1 LTGLA
6 VRGATGRCCARADRA
21 LRGLK
26 IARQRCDLVA
36 LCLQGSPQ
44 LCRRCFSGLSDLSCF
59 VACFARECYFRLE
72 VAACRCKFV
81 RQRAAARAFFIERL
95 SVPVCAGRQ
104 RLSCNVKFLRESGS
118 PFALL
123 AERLCCGGGFRLQL
137 EIGLFDGATGFSE
150 VLRKD
155 PLILLVL

>member
-1 LTGLA
+1 MPSQ
-6 VRGATGRCCARADRA
+6 VRSPTRRCAR
-21 LRGLK
+21 
-26 IARQRCDLVA
+26 
-36 LCLQGSPQ
+36 
-44 LCRRCFSGLSDLSCF
+44 
-59 VACFARECYFRLE
+59 
-72 VAACRCKFV
+72 
-81 RQRAAARAFFIERL
+81 FFFERL

-104 RLSCNVKFLRESGS
+104 RLSCSVKFLRESGS